1 MYLASKFFRF
11 AFGVSG
17 NKTAV
22 PDAIDPS
29 GYVSYKEGFPA
40 DYELPKT
47 NPSRKPVPRDKTNQ
61 IYYDLSSAIQQY
73 QKYSVPEFITSTDN
87 GGVAFSYSLGVRV
100 MYTADAG
107 ATWNIYRS
115 IAAAN
120 TALPTDATKWT
131 IDNEPAAAPLPPRYI
146 AGLEMSN
153 GTDATNDINISTGS
167 AKSSDDDQDITVA
180 TAIGKQIDQP
190 WAAGGTTGAPTGGFP
205 SGITLTNN
213 TWYRMFLI
221 AKTDG
226 TVGAGFDTSS
236 TAANLLADATGYTKY
251 RHIGWIR
258 RGTAT
263 NLAFFQNGSEFEFDT
278 PIADYSAATMAAT
291 TELKTLTVP
300 AGSEALFSANC
311 RRGSSSGSS
320 FWRFYQSAM
329 TSAAASS
336 ANADLTSGV
345 SVGGTWEYSAS
356 GRLSVVTD
364 GSSQI
369 KLSCNTTGADSSFY
383 INTRGWIDPDLL

>member
-17 NKTAV
+17 DKVAV
-22 PDAIDPS
+22 PDDLDPS
-29 GYVSYKEGFPA
+29 GYVSYEEGFPP

-47 NPSRKPVPRDKTNQ
+47 DPSRKPVPRDETNQ

-115 IAAAN
+115 ISAAN
-120 TALPTDATKWT
+120 TALPTDATKWV

-146 AGLEMSN
+146 AGLELSN

-190 WAAGGTTGAPTGGFP
+190 WAAGGTTGSPTGGFP

-263 NLAFFQNGSEFEFDT
+263 NLAFFQDGNDFVWDV
-278 PIADYSAATMAAT
+278 PAVDVNSAAGSAAGVAV
-291 TELKTLTVP
+291 TLTVP
-300 AGSEALFSANC
+300 PDSQARFTGFCYSGSALQYIIFTETRQTNTAP
-311 RRGSSSGSS
+311 SSGQ
-320 FWRFYQSAM
+320 FDLVANQSDYAQ
-329 TSAAASS
+329 ASEFVRL
-336 ANADLTSGV
+336 ADS
-345 SVGGTWEYSAS
+345 
-356 GRLSVVTD
+356 
-364 GSSQI
+364 SSQI
-369 KLSCNTTGADSSFY
+369 RERSTGASTGYSIF
-383 INTRGWIDPDLL
+383 TKGWTDTDRI

>member
-29 GYVSYKEGFPA
+29 GYVSYEEGFPP

-47 NPSRKPVPRDKTNQ
+47 DPSRKPVPRDETNQ
-61 IYYDLSSAIQQY
+61 IYYDISSAVQQY
-73 QKYSVPEFITSTDN
+73 QKYSVPEFITAADN
-87 GGVAFSYSLGVRV
+87 GGVAFSYMKGARV

-115 IAAAN
+115 ISAAN

-167 AKSSDDDQDITVA
+167 AKSSDGDQDITVA

-226 TVGAGFDTSS
+226 TVGAGFDTSD

-251 RHIGWIR
+251 RHVGWIR
-258 RGTAT
+258 RGTAA
-263 NLAFFQNGSEFEFDT
+263 NLAFFQNGNQFDFDT
-278 PIADYSAATMAAT
+278 PIADYSAATLAAT
-291 TELKTLTVP
+291 TESKTLTVP
-300 AGSEALFSANC
+300 KSTIANISF
-311 RRGSSSGSS
+311 RGDSGSGVAYY
-320 FWRFYQSAM
+320 RLYQTSM

-336 ANADLTSGV
+336 SNMDFVAYVSG
-345 SVGGTWEYSAS
+345 SPEFDAS
-356 GRLSVVTD
+356 GRAAVVAD
-364 GSSQI
+364 SSSQI
-369 KLSCNTTGADSSFY
+369 KVSASSTGANCPFS
-383 INTRGWIDPDLL
+383 INTRGWTDLEIR

>member
-17 NKTAV
+17 DKVAV
-22 PDAIDPS
+22 PDNLDPS
-29 GYVSYKEGFPA
+29 GYVSYEEGFPP

-47 NPSRKPVPRDKTNQ
+47 DPSRKPVPRDETNQ

-87 GGVAFSYSLGVRV
+87 GGVSFSYGLGVRV

-115 IAAAN
+115 ISATN
-120 TALPTDATKWT
+120 TALPTDATKWV

-263 NLAFFQNGSEFEFDT
+263 NLAFFQTDKLFTWDVPVEDINRATST
-278 PIADYSAATMAAT
+278 SAQLA
-291 TELKTLTVP
+291 TLTVP
-300 AGSEALFSANC
+300 PDANC
-311 RRGSSSGSS
+311 RANIFYSVDELSAGTGKIYTLVTETRQTNTAPTSAIYNFWYNDDAGAQGLGSSM
-320 FWRFYQSAM
+320 ALM
-329 TSAAASS
+329 VDT
-336 ANADLTSGV
+336 
-345 SVGGTWEYSAS
+345 
-356 GRLSVVTD
+356 
-364 GSSQI
+364 SSQI
-369 KLSCNTTGADSSFY
+369 R
-383 INTRGWIDPDLL
+383 TRHSASAASENERISTIGWSDLGI